1 MKYKKFKE
9 LLESY
14 QKILDGA
21 SKMLQFG
28 VMSISEGD
36 NSIMLEIEKVFD
48 IAIQNAYNKKGRDW
62 IDWFVYES
70 NFGRN
75 DVDAYDNGKP
85 ICYDIKSLHQYI
97 KKYENNN

>member
-1 MKYKKFKE
+1 MKYKKFKA

-21 SKMLQFG
+21 SAMLQFG
-28 VMSISEGD
+28 VMCIAEGD
-36 NSIMLEIEKVFD
+36 NSIMLDIEKMFD
-48 IAIQNAYNKKGRDW
+48 ITIQNAYNEKGCEW

-75 DVDAYDNGKP
+75 DLDASDNGKP
-85 ICYDIKSLHQYI
+85 ICYDIKSLHQYV
-97 KKYENNN
+97 KQYENNN